1 VTRILAAALAL
12 AALAGCSSQPTAAPA
27 EPGAA
32 DGITKTRMAAH
43 LQELQRIA
51 DANGGTRTTASPGH
65 QASLDYVERTLRT
78 AGLDPKR
85 IPFDVIAYRELAPPA
100 LSAPGVEIGEIVAME
115 YSGSGTVTGP
125 LVPVGLDD
133 PLKATGT
140 STSGCAAAD
149 FRDFPAGAVALV
161 QRGGCF
167 LAEKAANAAQAGAK
181 GAIVMNDGIRGHEG
195 AIQGTLI
202 RPARIPVLGVD
213 FDTGVRLAKANTV
226 SLSAKTETEKTQA
239 DNLIADL
246 PGTGEGIVLLGAHL
260 DSVPAGPGV
269 NDDGSG
275 VATLLEVARALR
287 GRGHAHTIRLA
298 FWGGEELGL
307 VGSTAYV
314 NALPKDELHWI
325 DDVVNLDMVG
335 SENGGRFVFDGNGSS
350 GGLPGPPGSG
360 RIETAL
366 SAAFD
371 ALGLSSR
378 PIALE
383 PGRSDYA
390 AFAQRG
396 IAIGGLFSGADGVK
410 TASEAK
416 TFGGDAGSAYDD
428 CYHRGCDRADHVDVG
443 LATDMARAAAIAALA
458 LARG

>member
-1 VTRILAAALAL
+1 VTRIIAAALVL
-12 AALAGCSSQPTAAPA
+12 TALAGCSSQPAAAPA
-27 EPGAA
+27 ERGAA
-32 DGITKTRMAAH
+32 DGITKARMTAH
-43 LQELQRIA
+43 FEALQRIA
-51 DANGGTRTTASPGH
+51 DENGGTRTTGSPGFE
-65 QASLDYVERTLRT
+65 ASLAYVERTLRG
-78 AGLDPKR
+78 AGLEPKR
-85 IPFDVIAYRELAPPA
+85 EPFDVIAYRELAPPT
-100 LSAPGVEIGEIVAME
+100 LSAPGVEIGEVVAME
-115 YSGSGTVTGP
+115 YSGSGSATGP

-133 PLKATGT
+133 PPHATGR

-149 FRDFPAGAVALV
+149 FRDFPEGAVALV

-181 GAIVMNDGIRGHEG
+181 GAIVMNDGLPGHEG

-213 FDTGVRLAKANTV
+213 FETGVRLAHANTV
-226 SLSAKTETEKTQA
+226 SLSAKTETEKTRA

-246 PGTGEGIVLLGAHL
+246 PGTGDGVVLLGAHL

-275 VATLLEVARALR
+275 VATLLEIARALHVR
-287 GRGHAHTIRLA
+287 DHARTIRLA

-314 NALPKDELHWI
+314 NALPKDELDRI

-350 GGLPGPPGSG
+350 GGPPGPPGSG

-366 SAAFD
+366 TAGFD

-383 PGRSDYA
+383 PDRSDYA
-390 AFAQRG
+390 EFARRG
-396 IAIGGLFSGADGVK
+396 IAIGGLFSGADGQK
-410 TASEAK
+410 TAAEAK
-416 TFGGDAGSAYDD
+416 AFGGEAGSAYDD
-428 CYHRGCDRADHVDVG
+428 CYHRPCDRADHVDVA
-443 LATDMARAAAIAALA
+443 LAAEMARAAAIAALA

>member
-1 VTRILAAALAL
+1 
-12 AALAGCSSQPTAAPA
+12 
-27 EPGAA
+27 
-32 DGITKTRMAAH
+32 MAAH
-43 LQELQRIA
+43 LVALQAIA
-51 DANGGTRTTASPGH
+51 DKNGGTRTTGSPGYA
-65 QASLDYVERTLRT
+65 ASVAYVERTLRA
-78 AGLDPKR
+78 AGLAPKR
-85 IPFDVIAYRELAPPA
+85 VPFDVIAYRELARPRV
-100 LSAPGVEIGEIVAME
+100 SAPGLKVGEVVAME
-115 YSGSGTVTGP
+115 YSGSGSVTAP

-133 PLKATGT
+133 PPQRTT
-140 STSGCAAAD
+140 NTTSGCSPTAWRL
-149 FRDFPAGAVALV
+149 FLAGAVALV

-167 LAEKAANAAQAGAK
+167 LADKAANAAKAGAK
-181 GAIVMNDGIRGHEG
+181 GVIIMNDGVPGHMG

-202 RPARIPVLGVD
+202 RPAAIPVLGVD
-213 FDTGVRLAKANTV
+213 FETGVRLADAKTV
-226 SLSAKTETEKTQA
+226 SLSAKTETEKTRA
-239 DNLIADL
+239 DNVIADL
-246 PGTGEGIVLLGAHL
+246 PGPGNGIVLLGAHL

-275 VATLLEVARALR
+275 VATLLEVARALH
-287 GRGHAHTIRLA
+287 GRPHTRTIRLA

-314 NALPKDELHWI
+314 TGLGKDKLRRI

-350 GGLPGPPGSG
+350 GGPPGPPGSG

-378 PIALE
+378 PSALE

-390 AFAQRG
+390 EFARRG
-396 IAIGGLFSGADGVK
+396 IAIGGLFSGADGQK
-410 TASEAK
+410 TAAEAK
-416 TFGGDAGSAYDD
+416 TFGGEAGSAYDD
-428 CYHRGCDRADHVDVG
+428 CYHRPCDRADHVDVT